1 MWSPGAARPGA
12 TRLASAPSSGRRAPG
27 EWGVVVGAGGLVAN
41 EVQQFGL
48 VLRAWLHFIFAGVRS
63 SLLRSGRVLRFF
75 LSDLGVVDAWAGCP
89 RTSRSLGVAHS
100 SLEPRVQASVWPL
113 AGCSDA
119 SECRCTHLLFCLDL
133 AVLPSIRPL
142 GLTWRRCSAGTPVL
156 QGLQIMCVLG
166 RISFLRLE
174 GGGFPGGGQEQA
186 KLS

>member
-12 TRLASAPSSGRRAPG
+12 TRLASAPSSRSRAPG

-75 LSDLGVVDAWAGCP
+75 LSDLGVVDAWAGRP

-100 SLEPRVQASVWPL
+100 SLAPRVQASVWPL
-113 AGCSDA
+113 AGSQMHLSAGARICCSA
-119 SECRCTHLLFCLDL
+119 WT
-133 AVLPSIRPL
+133 LPSCLPS
-142 GLTWRRCSAGTPVL
+142 GLSASPGGDAVQVPPVL

-166 RISFLRLE
+166 RISFLRPE
-174 GGGFPGGGQEQA
+174 GGFPGGGQEPA